1 MYVTYSQTTRGSN
14 LGTFVFTVRI
24 FVFIA
29 RISVFIARIS
39 VLTIYDVHVCSYCA
53 SVPVHTQN
61 DISLTRLERIPTI
74 VQTRAIQKKV
84 INLRSN
90 IIN

>member
-1 MYVTYSQTTRGSN
+1 MYVLNYSQTNRGSN
-14 LGTFVFTVRI
+14 LSTFKFTDRI

-29 RISVFIARIS
+29 QISVFMARIS
-39 VLTIYDVHVCSYCA
+39 VLTIYDVCSKCA

-61 DISLTRLERIPTI
+61 DISLTRLGRIPTI

-84 INLRSN
+84 ISLRSN

>member
-1 MYVTYSQTTRGSN
+1 MYMYVTYSQTTRDSN

-39 VLTIYDVHVCSYCA
+39 VLTIYDVHA
-53 SVPVHTQN
+53 PVYRYTLKM
-61 DISLTRLERIPTI
+61 ISPWRDYEGYQLLFKLEQFR
-74 VQTRAIQKKV
+74 KK
-84 INLRSN
+84 
-90 IIN
+90 